1 VTLDGLPYEWAREP
15 ADGKADQNED
25 QDRLS
30 HLSYPHSRAERL
42 DHGDRAEEARAADS
56 SSQRVSN
63 GVVVFVA
70 HA

>member
-1 VTLDGLPYEWAREP
+1 MTLDGLPYEWAREP

-30 HLSYPHSRAERL
+30 HLSQPHSRAERL
-42 DHGDRAEEARAADS
+42 DHGDRAEEACAADGS
-56 SSQRVSN
+56 PQRVSN
-63 GVVVFVA
+63 GVVVLAA